1 MNVLKFTGKDMRS
14 ALASARDTLG
24 PEALILDTT
33 ETATGLEITAALDF
47 ESASFPQSAQRR
59 QQADEASR
67 LAALTAETFSL
78 ESVAADAVPT
88 KPGSPADLD
97 QMREEV
103 ESIRCLM
110 ESHLA
115 RSGWSQ
121 VALGSPAK
129 ASVMRNL
136 SSLGLAPDIVRM
148 LVDRLGRA
156 EALSNTWVTPLRA
169 LTEAIPFTADD
180 PMLTGRALALVGP
193 TGSGKTTTLG
203 KLAAKFV
210 QEHPATDLALVSLD
224 SLRVG
229 ASQQIEVL
237 GQLIGAPVY
246 RAPGDRGLRDVMPLV
261 EDKKLVLIDTPGLGQ
276 HDPRLGA
283 QLGRLEAEGLQVDKL
298 LTLPANV
305 EHDALQE
312 IVDAFRPAGL
322 AGCVITKIDESA
334 CLGAALSVVIR
345 SSLAVAYLANGQNMP
360 DDLYLASA
368 RASWLV
374 KQAVDTMRSR
384 RHRASERYMAEN
396 FFGVHAREST

>member
-14 ALASARDTLG
+14 ALASARDELG

-33 ETATGLEITAALDF
+33 ETATGLEITAALAF
-47 ESASFPQSAQRR
+47 ESESFPKSARR
-59 QQADEASR
+59 QAHTDGAPRRAD
-67 LAALTAETFSL
+67 LTAESFSL
-78 ESVAADAVPT
+78 ESVATDATQRRPE
-88 KPGSPADLD
+88 PGPQFD
-97 QMREEV
+97 QVREEV

-148 LVDRLGRA
+148 LVDRLGRT
-156 EALSNTWVTPLRA
+156 EHLGNTWVTPLRA
-169 LTEAIPFTADD
+169 LTDAIPFIPED
-180 PMLTGRALALVGP
+180 PMLTSRALALVGP

-203 KLAAKFV
+203 KIAARFV
-210 QEHPATDLALVSLD
+210 REHSASDLALVSLD

-246 RAPGDRGLRDVMPLV
+246 RAPGDRGIAEVMPLI

-276 HDPRLGA
+276 HDPRLKA
-283 QLGRLEAEGLQVDKL
+283 QLARLHAGNFAVDTF

-312 IVDAFRPAGL
+312 IVDAFRPANL
-322 AGCVITKIDESA
+322 SGCVVTKIDESA
-334 CLGAALSVVIR
+334 CLGATLSVVIR
-345 SSLAVAYLANGQNMP
+345 SRLAIAYLANGQNMP
-360 DDLYLASA
+360 DDLFLACT

-374 KQAVDTMRSR
+374 KQAMDTMRSR

-396 FFGVHAREST
+396 FFGVNAQESI